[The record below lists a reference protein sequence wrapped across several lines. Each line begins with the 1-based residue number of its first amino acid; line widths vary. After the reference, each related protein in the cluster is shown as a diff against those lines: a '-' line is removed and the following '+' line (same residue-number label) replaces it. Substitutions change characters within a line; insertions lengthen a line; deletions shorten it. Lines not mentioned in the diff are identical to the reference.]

1 MYHDFMSTISTSQKS
16 YDLLTVG
23 ESMLRFSV
31 TLDQLL
37 IDAPAYDVA
46 IAGAESN
53 VAVAVAQMG
62 YRSGWLSRLT
72 NNTLGQRLTRTLT
85 GYGVDCSNVAWTSE
99 DRVGTYFLEFGSA
112 PRPTRVVYDRQHSA
126 ASKMTPTTF
135 DSKLIGTTKIL
146 HLTGITAA
154 LSDGCYAL
162 LAHLIDTAK
171 AQGVHVVFDVNYRA
185 MLWSAEVC
193 REKLTPLLSKVST
206 LLINQRD
213 AENIFGIKG
222 EPTAKIKALH
232 DRFGVGQI
240 GLTIGEKGAIGYN
253 AGEIIE
259 APGYMVQIV
268 DRIGAGDAFAAGVIC
283 GLLEN
288 DFALGVRYGVAI
300 SALQLTLA
308 GDIFRLG
315 RSEVLQLM
323 NSQNS
328 TMLLR

>member
-1 MYHDFMSTISTSQKS
+1 
-16 YDLLTVG
+16 
-23 ESMLRFSV
+23 MLRFSV
-31 TLDQLL
+31 KADQLL
-37 IDAPAYDVA
+37 IDAPTFDVA

-62 YRSGWLSRLT
+62 FRSGWFSRLT

-85 GYGVDCSNVAWTSE
+85 SYGVDCSNVVWTSE

-126 ASKMTPTTF
+126 TSKMTPFTF
-135 DSKLIGTTKIL
+135 DDTLVGKARIL

-162 LAHLIDTAK
+162 LTHLIDTAQK
-171 AQGVHVVFDVNYRA
+171 EGVHVVFDVNYRA
-185 MLWSAEVC
+185 LLWSAETC
-193 REKLTPLLSKVST
+193 REKLTPLLAKVST

-213 AENIFGIKG
+213 AENIFGIRG

-232 DRFGVGQI
+232 ERFGVEQI
-240 GLTIGEKGAIGYN
+240 GLTIGEKGALGYY

-259 APGYMVQIV
+259 ASGYTVQIV

-288 DFALGVRYGVAI
+288 NFALGIRYGVAI

-315 RSEVLQLM
+315 RSDVLQLM